1 MLSYATVQT
10 RTHTHRYH
18 LCPAGSSGL
27 LVLFFLSLFSSLS
40 HSLQELLFPIP
51 FQSLMTSALLKPTI
65 TLTLQKKN
73 ETLNCE
79 LKFVSISQLFLSPS
93 VLSVSTRW
101 PSSCSRQ
108 TLLQILNSTSSY
120 FYRNPVPSIT
130 ILSIGSFQLVINRL
144 KYLPFFK
151 NKKQKSLTYLPFF
164 STIINILLIQVS
176 SRTTLLCKLLC
187 FLTSNHSLI
196 HRKLVSVSNVLLNYF
211 CGSY

>member
-1 MLSYATVQT
+1 MPSWLF
-10 RTHTHRYH
+10 RTAC
-18 LCPAGSSGL
+18 LVL
-27 LVLFFLSLFSSLS
+27 LVLIQFSFPFPSGATFS
-40 HSLQELLFPIP
+40 HSL
-51 FQSLMTSALLKPTI
+51 SKPPDLWTFEAHNHPHF
-65 TLTLQKKN
+65 TEKN

-101 PSSCSRQ
+101 PSPCSRQ

-120 FYRNPVPSIT
+120 FYRNPVPPIT

-164 STIINILLIQVS
+164 STIINIFLIQVS
-176 SRTTLLCKLLC
+176 SRTTLLSKLLR
-187 FLTSNHSLI
+187 FLTSTL
-196 HRKLVSVSNVLLNYF
+196 
-211 CGSY
+211 